1 MDYCDVRREGRMKPS
16 AIYLK
21 AAKSI
26 ARRDNPSCLTI
37 ADAGYGKARGPY
49 DSYPEVLRYSDLFAP
64 THPILSTA
72 WLDGY
77 VSDDKE
83 RQNWRVLALLFM
95 YQIALEEEHVPAS

>member
-1 MDYCDVRREGRMKPS
+1 MVVRDVSDAGSMKPS

-26 ARRDNPSCLTI
+26 ARRDRPSCLAI
-37 ADAGYGKARGPY
+37 ADAGYGEDRGPY

-72 WLDGY
+72 WLEGY

-95 YQIALEEEHVPAS
+95 YQIAIEDEHDHAS